1 VVDLNQEIKLSE
13 LFRRPNKKKK
23 AAPAQTESKRA
34 PKSRPKKAKKQQAQ
48 HKRIE
53 LVGLKVGA
61 SQLAAAR
68 VVNNGG
74 TPRLMQLART
84 ELEPGIVVSGEVRD
98 VQGLADALD
107 RFFTE
112 NKLPRRGIRLG
123 IGTNRIGVRALDIDG
138 VEDERQLENAVRFR
152 AYEAFAIP
160 MEDAVLDYHV
170 LGQTS
175 NGDGQTSRRVLL
187 AAAYRQPI
195 DQFIQ
200 AFRAANLELVG
211 IDVEAFA
218 LLRAVASEQL
228 NLPTAG
234 VAAVVAVALGHDRST
249 LAISDGTT
257 CDFMRV
263 LEWGGSRLDTA
274 IGRELGLTDQ
284 EAADLKE
291 QISLVEGAEFDDPR
305 LDRAAAAVDRELQ
318 GLARELVASLQAY
331 QAEAGS
337 LPIAEILVTGGTSR
351 LPGLVS
357 TLERMIRAR
366 VRAADP
372 LISVR
377 PEPGLSDRDDLASLA
392 VAIGLGV
399 ER

>member
-1 VVDLNQEIKLSE
+1 VVDLNKEIKLSE
-13 LFRRPNKKKK
+13 LFRRPRKK
-23 AAPAQTESKRA
+23 AAPEQGEAKAA
-34 PKSRPKKAKKQQAQ
+34 PKPRSRPKKEKKQQQ
-48 HKRIE
+48 HKRVE

-74 TPRLMQLART
+74 TPRLMQLARM

-138 VEDERQLENAVRFR
+138 VEDERQLDNAVRFR

-170 LGQTS
+170 LGKTS
-175 NGDGQTSRRVLL
+175 NGSGQTSRRVLL

-200 AFRAANLELVG
+200 AFQAAHLELVG

-228 NLPTAG
+228 HLPTAG

-249 LAISDGTT
+249 LAISDGKT

-263 LEWGGSRLDTA
+263 LEWGGSRLDDA

-284 EAADLKE
+284 EAADLKQ
-291 QISLVEGAEFDDPR
+291 QISLDEGAQFDDPR
-305 LDRAAAAVDRELQ
+305 LERAVAAVDRELQ

-331 QAEAGS
+331 QAEDGS

-351 LPGLVS
+351 LPGLVG

-377 PEPGLSDRDDLASLA
+377 PEPGVSDRDDLASLA